1 MILYT
6 RHSWCKPCHSIQPFY
21 ETLSSHYSTEAK
33 FWKIDVDDFD
43 EIASQFSVSMMPTFM
58 ALQGENVLGSYSG
71 SNEAELQK
79 FLKEHLGKS
88 E

>member
-1 MILYT
+1 M
-6 RHSWCKPCHSIQPFY
+6 
-21 ETLSSHYSTEAK
+21 
-33 FWKIDVDDFD
+33 DDFD